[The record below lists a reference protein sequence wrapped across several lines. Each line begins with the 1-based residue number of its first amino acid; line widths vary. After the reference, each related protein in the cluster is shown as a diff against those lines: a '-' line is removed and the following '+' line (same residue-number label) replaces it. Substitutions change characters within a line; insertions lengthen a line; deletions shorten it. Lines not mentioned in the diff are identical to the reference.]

1 MKTAQDYLPDWFSKT
16 KKSDEP
22 KSHTELDENNDLD
35 MNSEQ
40 DSEHGAENDTGNTN
54 LEMAKESLTELL
66 DDTRI
71 PSSVRDV
78 LRDEYKQLRTMLN
91 KLEHG
96 HLHIAVFGRVSV
108 GKSSVLNALLGKE
121 TFSVSILHGETKTE
135 GIAEWEKVDA
145 GGIYLIDTPGINE
158 IDGEAREQLAHDVAN
173 RSDLLLFVVD
183 SDLTKVELKALKT
196 VAETKRPII
205 LVINKT
211 DQYNQ
216 DEVLQ
221 LRSIIRKRVSGIIA
235 PENIVFAA
243 ASPSKQ
249 TVIHVDDDGNETESV
264 RQRPVD
270 IFNLKTRLWDIIE
283 SEGKTLSALNASL
296 FAGNLSEQLGERLLV
311 TRKQVGEET
320 IHMYCVGKG
329 IAVALNPIPIAD
341 LLAAAAIDVSMI
353 IHLSRIYGLPMTK
366 SEAGDL
372 IRTIAAQMLVLYATF
387 WAIYFAS
394 SALKIT
400 TAGFSTVVTGVA
412 QGAVA
417 WYSTLVVG
425 RVAEEYLVKGKS
437 WGETGPKLIV
447 QNILESLDRDSVM
460 SEAKEEIIQYLK
472 GPKKA

>member
-1 MKTAQDYLPDWFSKT
+1 LPDWFSKT
-16 KKSDEP
+16 KENDDSRVLESLEDHSDEQQIHQSDAREA
-22 KSHTELDENNDLD
+22 KGD
-35 MNSEQ
+35 
-40 DSEHGAENDTGNTN
+40 TN
-54 LEMAKESLTELL
+54 LELAKESLTQLL

-71 PSSVRDV
+71 PDSVREI
-78 LRDEYKQLRTMLN
+78 LRDEYKQLRMMLD

-108 GKSSVLNALLGKE
+108 GKSSVLNALLGKK

-158 IDGEAREQLAHDVAN
+158 IDGEEREKLAHEVAN

-183 SDLTKVELKALKT
+183 SDLTDVELKALRT

-205 LVINKT
+205 LVVNKA
-211 DQYNQ
+211 DQYSQ
-216 DEVLQ
+216 DEILQ
-221 LRSIIRKRVSGIIA
+221 LRSIIRKRVAGIVA
-235 PENIVFAA
+235 PENIVFTA

-249 TVIHVDDDGNETESV
+249 IVIHIDDDGNETESV

-270 IFNLKTRLWDIIE
+270 VFNLKTRLWDIIE

-296 FAGNLSEQLGERLLV
+296 FAGNLSEQLGEKLLV
-311 TRKQVGEET
+311 TRKKVGEET
-320 IHMYCVGKG
+320 IHLYCLGKG

-341 LLAAAAIDVSMI
+341 LLAAAAIDVSMV
-353 IHLSRIYGLPMTK
+353 IHLSRIYGLPMSK

-372 IRTIAAQMLVLYATF
+372 IKTIAAQMLVLYATF
-387 WAIYFAS
+387 WAIHFAS
-394 SALKIT
+394 SALKVS

-425 RVAEEYLVKGKS
+425 RVAEDFLVKGKS
-437 WGETGPKLIV
+437 WGEAGPKLTV